1 MPEAGGVRGGL
12 APGKLMLKQIKYPL
26 VYYTYMSLSSNRIL
40 SIYKSRNTLIK
51 QLETL
56 EYEVADYAQFSI
68 NEIDAMCANDQL
80 DMLVSREKDGG
91 KIYVKYCIHIKQ
103 LRKENIDQFVED
115 LFDIE
120 QVLEKKDILVVVTN
134 DDPNDTILQK
144 LKYLYDHSGIL
155 VVVRSLQRLQFNILE
170 HDLVPPATI
179 LNKQEIEAVK
189 NKYHV
194 EDVAKF
200 PEISRFDPQALALC
214 LRPGDVIRLE
224 RNSNTALYYNYY
236 RTCV

>member
-1 MPEAGGVRGGL
+1 
-12 APGKLMLKQIKYPL
+12 
-26 VYYTYMSLSSNRIL
+26 MSLSSNRIL
-40 SIYKSRNTLIK
+40 SIYKSRNTLIQ
-51 QLETL
+51 QLDSL
-56 EYEVADYAQFSI
+56 EYEVSDYSKFSI

-91 KIYVKYCIHIKQ
+91 KLYVKYCIQLKQ

-120 QVLEKKDILVVVTN
+120 KVLEKKDILVVVTN
-134 DDPNDTILQK
+134 DDPNDTIIQK

-170 HDLVPPATI
+170 HDLVPLATI
-179 LNKQEIEAVK
+179 LNKEEVDALK
-189 NKYHV
+189 HKYHV
-194 EDVAKF
+194 EDIAKF

-224 RNSNTALYYNYY
+224 RHSNTALYYNYY